1 MNLRHISILISA
13 LTAFLAQSA
22 FATPTQSGPTGL
34 ISVPTAETLDAG
46 NLSVGVW
53 GNLINTA
60 ANRSFVLPA
69 TITTGIGSF
78 WEVYGTYP
86 NILFDGEED
95 SSDRNSADIG
105 MKIRFYGK
113 RSSSFKVAADL
124 LMQRRISQNL
134 SLDGT
139 TDYGGRLI
147 ASYKTEEFGIHAF
160 GGYMSRKLIED
171 DLLYG
176 CGLEVAVTPRAKI
189 VAELIGSRPRDI
201 SLEGP
206 LEGDV
211 GFQYHLTPYLTISL
225 AGGVGLNDISPD
237 WRFIFGVSTSTG
249 LGGYI
254 RPVPMSPQ
262 ELKQKQDAAA
272 QAVVKP
278 VKIIPISPKLVH
290 SPALTEAVSKIEVP
304 LDSDKEEVVIR
315 TYGQIILP
323 PQRTDTRPFVPPP
336 PQDVPSGKEKTLSG
350 DTPPTYGIDV
360 KGEIKD
366 TTKTTPAKVDE
377 KLIAY
382 RKFRFPDIVGYFQ
395 QGQAEL
401 TPEAKKLLSDVAE
414 QIRTDK
420 SWAYLRI
427 DGYTDGIGSQKYNTD
442 LSLRRAIEVASYL
455 INREGID
462 PARLFVRGMGSAREL
477 ADNQTDV
484 GRKMN
489 RRFEILFL
497 QRDERP

>member
-1 MNLRHISILISA
+1 MNLRLISILIFSI
-13 LTAFLAQSA
+13 TAFLAQSA

-34 ISVPTAETLDAG
+34 ISVPTAETLDSG

-53 GNLINTA
+53 GNLIKTP

-69 TITTGIGSF
+69 TVTSGIGSY

-86 NILFDGEED
+86 NLFFDGEED
-95 SSDRNSADIG
+95 SSDRNSADVG
-105 MKIRFYGK
+105 MKIRFYGT
-113 RSSSFKVAADL
+113 RSSNFKVAADV

-147 ASYKTEEFGIHAF
+147 ASYKTEDFGIHAF

-176 CGLEVAVTPRAKI
+176 CGLEVAVTPRSKI
-189 VAELIGSRPRDI
+189 VAEVIGTRPRDI

-206 LEGDV
+206 LEGDI
-211 GFQYHLTPYLTISL
+211 GFQYHLTPYFTISL
-225 AGGVGLNDISPD
+225 AGGLGLNDISPD

-249 LGGYI
+249 LGGYF
-254 RPVPMSPQ
+254 RPVAMLPH
-262 ELKQKQDAAA
+262 EIKQKQDAAA
-272 QAVVKP
+272 QAAVKP
-278 VKIIPISPKLVH
+278 VKIIPISTKLLH
-290 SPALTEAVSKIEVP
+290 SPALPEVVSKIEVP
-304 LDSDKEEVVIR
+304 IEPDKEEVVIR

-323 PQRTDTRPFVPPP
+323 PQRTDSRPFVPPP
-336 PQDVPSGKEKTLSG
+336 LQDLTSKNLAV

-366 TTKTTPAKVDE
+366 TTKTTPAKADE

-427 DGYTDGIGSQKYNTD
+427 DAYTDAIGSQKYNTD

-455 INREGID
+455 IIREGVE
-462 PARLFVRGMGSAREL
+462 PARLFVRGMGSAKEL
-477 ADNQTDV
+477 ADNQTEA

-497 QRDERP
+497 KRDERP

>member
-1 MNLRHISILISA
+1 MNIRFISILMTSIM
-13 LTAFLAQSA
+13 TFLAQSA
-22 FATPTQSGPTGL
+22 FATPSQSGSTGL
-34 ISVPTAETLDAG
+34 ISVPTAETLDSG

-53 GNLINTA
+53 GNLLNTSA
-60 ANRSFVLPA
+60 SKAFVLPA
-69 TITTGIGSF
+69 TITLGIGSF
-78 WEVYGTYP
+78 WEIYGTYP
-86 NILFDGEED
+86 NLLFDGEED
-95 SSDRNSADIG
+95 SSDRNSADLG
-105 MKIRFYGK
+105 MKIRFYGT
-113 RSSSFKVAADL
+113 RSSKFKVAADL

-134 SLDGT
+134 SLDGS
-139 TDYGGRLI
+139 TDLGSRLI
-147 ASYKTEEFGIHAF
+147 ATYKTEDFGIHAF
-160 GGYMSRKLIED
+160 GGYRSRKLVED
-171 DLLYG
+171 DLMYG
-176 CGLEVAVTPRAKI
+176 CALEVAVTPRAKI

-201 SLEGP
+201 NLEGP
-206 LEGDV
+206 LEGDI
-211 GFQYHLTPYLTISL
+211 GIQYHVTPYLTLSM

-237 WRFIFGVSTSTG
+237 WRFIFGFSTSTG

-254 RPVPMSPQ
+254 RPVPMLPH
-262 ELKQKQDAAA
+262 EIKQKQDAATLA
-272 QAVVKP
+272 AVKP
-278 VKIIPISPKLVH
+278 IKIIPISPKLVH
-290 SPALTEAVSKIEVP
+290 SPPLTEAVSKIEVP
-304 LDSDKEEVVIR
+304 VESDKEEIVIR

-336 PQDVPSGKEKTLSG
+336 PQDLSSDKEKS

-366 TTKTTPAKVDE
+366 TTKTASVKTDE

-401 TPEAKKLLSDVAE
+401 TPDARKLLSEVAE

-455 INREGID
+455 INREGIE
-462 PARLFVRGMGSAREL
+462 PARLFVRGMGSSKEL
-477 ADNQTDV
+477 ADNQTDA

>member
-1 MNLRHISILISA
+1 
-13 LTAFLAQSA
+13 
-22 FATPTQSGPTGL
+22 
-34 ISVPTAETLDAG
+34 
-46 NLSVGVW
+46 
-53 GNLINTA
+53 
-60 ANRSFVLPA
+60 
-69 TITTGIGSF
+69 
-78 WEVYGTYP
+78 
-86 NILFDGEED
+86 
-95 SSDRNSADIG
+95 
-105 MKIRFYGK
+105 
-113 RSSSFKVAADL
+113 
-124 LMQRRISQNL
+124 
-134 SLDGT
+134 
-139 TDYGGRLI
+139 
-147 ASYKTEEFGIHAF
+147 
-160 GGYMSRKLIED
+160 
-171 DLLYG
+171 
-176 CGLEVAVTPRAKI
+176 
-189 VAELIGSRPRDI
+189 
-201 SLEGP
+201 
-206 LEGDV
+206 
-211 GFQYHLTPYLTISL
+211 LTPYLTLSL
-225 AGGVGLNDISPD
+225 AGGVGLNSISPD

-249 LGGYI
+249 LGSYI
-254 RPVPMSPQ
+254 RPVPMLPQ

-272 QAVVKP
+272 QAAVKP
-278 VKIIPISPKLVH
+278 VKIIPISPKLAL
-290 SPALTEAVSKIEVP
+290 SPALTEAVSQIEVP
-304 LDSDKEEVVIR
+304 VEPDKEEVVIR

-336 PQDVPSGKEKTLSG
+336 PQDVSSTVAG

-360 KGEIKD
+360 KRETKD
-366 TTKTTPAKVDE
+366 TAKATPAKIDE

-401 TPEAKKLLSDVAE
+401 TPEARKLLSDVAE

-462 PARLFVRGMGSAREL
+462 PARLYVRGMGSAKEL
-477 ADNQTDV
+477 ADNQTDA